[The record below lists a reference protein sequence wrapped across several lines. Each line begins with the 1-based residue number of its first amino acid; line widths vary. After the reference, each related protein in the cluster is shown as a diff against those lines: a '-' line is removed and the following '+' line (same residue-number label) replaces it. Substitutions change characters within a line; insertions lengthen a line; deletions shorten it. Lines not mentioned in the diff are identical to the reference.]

1 MGSLKQIKNDISYV
15 LWVMGITGW
24 VEKFAKL
31 FGYERHMGEREDCA
45 RCAAQDE
52 QPDAYPESAG

>member
-31 FGYERHMGEREDCA
+31 FGYERYMGEREDCA